1 MKFETI
7 NSLINDTTHEWIR
20 SPLDEIF
27 YHPEDIYLS
36 IEYGEQT
43 LVNDEDFAFEG
54 IMVSIRKVLENEGF
68 EVVLTRKL
76 PIYVKYDNRT
86 LIYREVFIFSDL
98 GGNNIF
104 FPESLILGRYELD
117 NFSRVLS
124 KNLNSKELYS
134 KYVYEFLK

>member
-43 LVNDEDFAFEG
+43 LVKDEDFDFED
-54 IMVSIRKVLENEGF
+54 IMVSIIKVLKNEGF

-86 LIYREVFIFSDL
+86 LIYREVFKFSDL

-104 FPESLILGRYELD
+104 FPESLVLSRYELD